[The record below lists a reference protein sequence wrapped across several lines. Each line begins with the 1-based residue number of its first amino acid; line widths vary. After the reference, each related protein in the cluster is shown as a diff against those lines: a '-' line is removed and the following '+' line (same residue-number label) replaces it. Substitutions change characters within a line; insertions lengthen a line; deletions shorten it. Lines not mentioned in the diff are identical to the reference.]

1 MSILNRLFGFK
12 LKGKDDVNTNKS
24 FVPPTNDD
32 GAVVVEGAEAYGVQL
47 DLDGVVH
54 NEYQVVSQYRD
65 MVMQPEVDS
74 AVDDIVNAAIVVDEG
89 EPPVAL
95 DFSRVKEQ
103 GLVPLSASLE
113 KRIQDEFRA
122 VINLLGFD
130 DKQSYEVFK
139 RWYIDGRLY
148 YHIIIDEVHKT
159 QGIKELRYIDP
170 RQIRKVRE
178 VHREKDEKTGA
189 EVVVQSSEY
198 FLFNERGFPN
208 YSNNTIV
215 APNLGLRIEKDAVA
229 YAHSGL
235 VDKHASLVLSHLH
248 KAIKP
253 LNQLRM
259 MEDAV
264 VIYRIA
270 RAPERRI
277 FYVDTGNL
285 PKTKAE
291 EYLRSIMTKYRN
303 KMLYNPETGEVRDGR
318 RHLAMLEDFW
328 LPRREGSQGTEIDT
342 LPGGQNLG
350 EIEDINYFQKKLFRS
365 LNVPYSR
372 FEQDTG
378 FNLGRSSEITRDELK
393 FQKFIERIRRRFSML
408 FDELLGRQLI
418 LKNICN
424 RQDWEKLRQGI
435 TYKYASDSYFS
446 ESKHAEILR
455 ERIALAKE
463 AGQEG
468 AIYYPRSYIQRDILK
483 LTDEQIKTFDKEI
496 NKEAEEL
503 AKKLGS
509 QFEEDQ
515 IEDQEEGEE
524 TKPKAP
530 KKKIKKKDDERDN

>member
-1 MSILNRLFGFK
+1 MSILQRLFGFK
-12 LKGKDDVNTNKS
+12 LKGSDDSNKNIS

-74 AVDDIVNAAIVVDEG
+74 AIDDIVNAAIVVDDG
-89 EPPVAL
+89 EPPVSL
-95 DFSRVKEQ
+95 DLSRIKEQ
-103 GLVPLSASLE
+103 GLIPLSTSLE
-113 KRIQDEFRA
+113 KRISEEFRNI
-122 VINLLGFD
+122 INLLGFD

-148 YHIIIDEVHKT
+148 YHIIIDDKHKS

-170 RQIRKVRE
+170 RQIRKIRE
-178 VHREKDEKTGA
+178 VGRDKDPKTGA
-189 EVVVQSSEY
+189 EVVTQTSEY

-208 YSNNTIV
+208 YSANAIV

-235 VDKHASLVLSHLH
+235 IDKHASLVLSHLH

-303 KMLYNPETGEVRDGR
+303 KMLYNPETGEVKDGR

-350 EIEDINYFQKKLFRS
+350 EIEDITYFQKKLFRS
-365 LNVPYSR
+365 LNVPFSR

-418 LKNICN
+418 LKNFCS
-424 RQDWEKLRQGI
+424 REDWEKLRQGI
-435 TYKYASDSYFS
+435 TYKYSSDSYFS
-446 ESKHAEILR
+446 ESKKGEILR
-455 ERIALAKE
+455 DRLELAKQ

-468 AIYYPRSYIQRDILK
+468 AVYYPRSYIQREILR
-483 LTDEQIKTFDKEI
+483 LTDEEIRSFDKEI
-496 NKEAEEL
+496 EKEAEEL
-503 AKKLGS
+503 AEKLAS
-509 QFEEDQ
+509 QFEEDSNSFGK
-515 IEDQEEGEE
+515 E
-524 TKPKAP
+524 PKQDKGKTPP
-530 KKKIKKKDDERDN
+530 KKVKKKEEE

>member
-1 MSILNRLFGFK
+1 MSILQRLFGFK
-12 LKGKDDVNTNKS
+12 LKGSDDSNSNKS

-54 NEYQVVSQYRD
+54 NEYQIVSQYRD

-74 AVDDIVNAAIVVDEG
+74 AIDDIVNAAIVVDEG
-89 EPPVAL
+89 NPPVSL
-95 DFSRVKEQ
+95 DCSGIKEQ
-103 GLVPLSASLE
+103 GLITLSTSLE
-113 KRIQDEFRA
+113 KRLQEEFRN
-122 VINLLGFD
+122 ISNLLGFT
-130 DKQSYEVFK
+130 DKQAYEVFK

-148 YHIIIDEVHKT
+148 YHIIIDDKHKGK
-159 QGIKELRYIDP
+159 GIKELRYIDP

-178 VHREKDEKTGA
+178 VHREKDEKTGV
-189 EVVVQSSEY
+189 EVVTQTSEH

-208 YSNNTIV
+208 YSNNSIV
-215 APNLGLRIEKDAVA
+215 SPNLGLRIEKDAVA

-235 VDKHASLVLSHLH
+235 IDKHASLVLSHLH

-303 KMLYNPETGEVRDGR
+303 KMLYNPETGEVKDGR
-318 RHLAMLEDFW
+318 RHLSMLEDFW

-393 FQKFIERIRRRFSML
+393 FQKFIERVRRRFSML
-408 FDELLGRQLI
+408 FDELLGRQLQ
-418 LKNICN
+418 LRNFCTKE
-424 RQDWEKLRQGI
+424 DWEKLRQGI
-435 TYKYASDSYFS
+435 NYKFASDSYFS
-446 ESKHAEILR
+446 ESKHGEILR
-455 ERIALAKE
+455 ERIELAKQ

-468 AIYYPRSYIQRDILK
+468 AVYYPRSYIQKDILK
-483 LTDEQIKTFDKEI
+483 LTDEQIKAFDKEI
-496 NKEAEEL
+496 EKEAEEL
-503 AKKLGS
+503 AEKLGS
-509 QFEEDQ
+509 EFEETQDSFGKESKQ
-515 IEDQEEGEE
+515 DKGK
-524 TKPKAP
+524 TPP
-530 KKKIKKKDDERDN
+530 KKVKKKEEQ